1 MSLKVFLAR
10 NYIGTFRGAR
20 SFSVSVTSRQL
31 SAGTSAVD
39 TEELDRYRVYY
50 NGLKKVVDELP
61 EELAGKSPALVAL
74 HKRLNLPKEFSF
86 SSLARCL
93 TCRTADLPSR
103 IKNPFTAKSS
113 YMSKAVECVVPAKKG
128 LDNHGLNI
136 FGKNLLTYEVTQYLI
151 KKYPRLPIA
160 VLNAAVDAYLSQ
172 SVLANIGKTWG
183 IEAESTPVVQRYLA
197 NEPYNITLGKLRFF
211 NNSLNREDGLQLLS
225 AQNFSEDAAYSLAVR
240 SIIAALWASTQNT
253 AKSETANKFIHDHIL
268 SRKLDIT
275 KIFMFE
281 NPTRELAAL
290 CRRENLEK
298 PISKLIAESGRHS
311 KAPVFI
317 VGVFSG
323 EEKLGEG
330 YGASLKEAKARAA
343 SDALLKWYCYEPTIQ
358 QKPIIDHGA
367 VIV

>member
-1 MSLKVFLAR
+1 MFMQIPSLAR
-10 NYIGTFRGAR
+10 NCTGAVRYLR
-20 SFSVSVTSRQL
+20 SFASVRQL
-31 SAGTSAVD
+31 STATSKVD
-39 TEELDRYRVYY
+39 TAELDRYRVYY
-50 NGLKKVVDELP
+50 NGLKKVVDEIP
-61 EELAGKSPALVAL
+61 EEVAVKSPALIAL
-74 HKRLNLPKEFSF
+74 HRRLNLPQEFTY

-103 IKNPFTAKSS
+103 IANPFSS
-113 YMSKAVECVVPAKKG
+113 SSNYMSKAGDCVVPTKKG

-136 FGKNLLTYEVTQYLI
+136 FGKNLLTYEVTQFLI

-183 IEAESTPVVQRYLA
+183 IEPENTPVVQRYLA
-197 NEPYNITLGKLRFF
+197 NEPYSVTLGKLRFF
-211 NNSLNREDGLQLLS
+211 NNSLNREDGLILLS

-240 SIIAALWASTQNT
+240 SIIAALWSSTQNT
-253 AKSETANKFIHDHIL
+253 PKSDSAVKFIHDHIL
-268 SRKLDIT
+268 SRKLDVT

-290 CRRENLEK
+290 CRRETLEK

-323 EEKLGEG
+323 GEKLGEG

-343 SDALLKWYCYEPTIQ
+343 SDALLKWYCYEPTTEQ
-358 QKPIIDHGA
+358 SLVIDHGA